1 MARTGSK
8 ALNRGLD
15 ILFALSESNTVLSVD
30 ELAERV
36 SIPEST
42 IYRLLQT
49 LEGRGLIHRHSPGRV
64 GLGPAILTLARATR
78 KQIESDLVEIARPF
92 MQDLTAR
99 TGETS
104 LLSFRIGLHGVCV
117 ESVDPGRPISLQG
130 EKGKVF
136 PLYSGAS
143 ALALLARLEPDTIE
157 QVIAAGQGKQHAH
170 GGEVTREAL
179 ENTIARIRH
188 EGYVVTIGE
197 RDAWAAG
204 IGVPIL
210 DAQGNVLASFCLA
223 GPKDRFSDDVLPG
236 LIEAAVKTARAIED
250 RLKRV
255 AP

>member
-1 MARTGSK
+1 MAGTGSK

-15 ILFALSESNTVLSVD
+15 ILFALGESNSLLSVD
-30 ELAERV
+30 ELATRV

-49 LEGRGLIHRHSPGRV
+49 LEGRGLIQRHSPGRV
-64 GLGPAILTLARATR
+64 GLGPALLTLARATR
-78 KQIESDLVEIARPF
+78 RQIENDLVEIARPF
-92 MQDLTAR
+92 MQDLTER

-104 LLSFRIGLHGVCV
+104 LLSFRVGLQGVCV

-143 ALALLARLEPDTIE
+143 ALTLLAYLEPDMVE
-157 QVIAAGQGKQHAH
+157 QIMAASQGMRHAH
-170 GGEVTREAL
+170 GGEVTREKL
-179 ENTIARIRH
+179 EDAITRVRR

-204 IGVPIL
+204 IGVPVL
-210 DAQGNVLASFCLA
+210 DSQGNILASFCLA
-223 GPKDRFSDDVLPG
+223 GPKDRFPDDVLPD
-236 LIEAAVKTARAIED
+236 LIEVTIETARAIED
-250 RLKRV
+250 RLKHV

>member
-1 MARTGSK
+1 MAGTGSK

-15 ILFALSESNTVLSVD
+15 ILFALAESQNLISVD
-30 ELAERV
+30 ELAKRV

-49 LEGRGLIHRHSPGRV
+49 LEGRSLVQRYSPGRV

-78 KQIESDLVEIARPF
+78 QQIEGDLVEIARPF

-104 LLSFRIGLHGVCV
+104 LLSFRVGLQGVCV
-117 ESVDPGRPISLQG
+117 ESIDPDRPISLQG
-130 EKGKVF
+130 ERGKVF

-143 ALALLARLEPDTIE
+143 ALVLLAHLEQDMIE
-157 QVIAAGQGKQHAH
+157 QIMAASQGQYHAH

-179 ENTIARIRH
+179 ENAIASVRD

-204 IGVPIL
+204 VGAPIL
-210 DAQGNVLASFCLA
+210 DAQGNLLASFCLA
-223 GPKDRFSDDVLPG
+223 GPKDRFPDDVLPG
-236 LIEAAVKTARAIED
+236 LIEDTLKTVRAIED